1 MYRISQTDKQEGC
14 TAWCCYIESLVRPPP
29 WSHALSWRSMD
40 EGNNQKQMPSGG
52 KSVDKK
58 IWITDL
64 SLCAFKSVY
73 LHYCWV
79 SLGRLRIRFEGT
91 DSMTSL
97 PVRGSSIANGF
108 PFLKWSDFTN
118 VCQQALLIATDL
130 CLEWNIRG
138 LKREPAT
145 YSTATS
151 LASSSIVAFV
161 RSKLLH
167 TIIYI
172 TLHHK

>member
-40 EGNNQKQMPSGG
+40 EGNNQKQMHSER

-58 IWITDL
+58 SHFWITDL
-64 SLCAFKSVY
+64 PLCAFKSVY
-73 LHYCWV
+73 LHYRRV
-79 SLGRLRIRFEGT
+79 SLGRLRKRFEGT

-108 PFLKWSDFTN
+108 PLLKQSDFTKY
-118 VCQQALLIATDL
+118 QQALLIATDL
-130 CLEWNIRG
+130 WLEWNIGG

-151 LASSSIVAFV
+151 LASSSICPQ
-161 RSKLLH
+161 
-167 TIIYI
+167 
-172 TLHHK
+172 

>member
-40 EGNNQKQMPSGG
+40 EGNNQKQMHSER

-58 IWITDL
+58 SHFWITDL
-64 SLCAFKSVY
+64 PLCAFKSVY
-73 LHYCWV
+73 LHYWRV
-79 SLGRLRIRFEGT
+79 SLGRLRKRFEGT

-108 PFLKWSDFTN
+108 PLLKQSDFTKA
-118 VCQQALLIATDL
+118 CQCFNT
-130 CLEWNIRG
+130 
-138 LKREPAT
+138 
-145 YSTATS
+145 
-151 LASSSIVAFV
+151 ASSFNCNWFV
-161 RSKLLH
+161 IGMKHRGVKKRTSYVFNGN
-167 TIIYI
+167 IFS
-172 TLHHK
+172 